1 MKIFKLNIGLG
12 LAMFVAEDAMQVLCL
27 IAQHNDMKYIFEGVP
42 ARLILKDLV
51 EIPGYTVSGQPD
63 VIAFYRE

>member
-1 MKIFKLNIGLG
+1 MKLFKLNIGLG